1 MSYTPATY
9 VSLIPLTLGVMLA
22 CSFDISASNVFG
34 LVCAFGSTL
43 VFVSSNIY
51 FKKIVPSTTGASTA
65 SAHAPG
71 SSASTSS
78 RLDKINLLFYSSSLA
93 FAFMLPLFL
102 YSDLL
107 PILAESASRSISAPP
122 RVKHVAYY
130 LFLNGTSHFAQNILA
145 FTILSSTSPVTY
157 SIASLVKRIVVIL
170 MAIVWFHQTVH
181 PVQAVGIA
189 LTFAG
194 LYMYQNAKGEME
206 KVEKKV
212 RKIES
217 IREGSF
223 LPSSRADEKLL
234 EREEERMFPGSA
246 GGGHHD
252 GAFMGGVDVGGGGE
266 YGGSSGHFQARIHHH
281 GDVKQPS
288 FLPPPPKSNRPP
300 HP

>member
-1 MSYTPATY
+1 
-9 VSLIPLTLGVMLA
+9 MLA

-266 YGGSSGHFQARIHHH
+266 YGGSSGHFQARIHH